1 MPFWP
6 NMSLQSVNRVSSGPS
21 RWAMAGARLTAA
33 MTASAVAASNPVFMS
48 FLFRIDA
55 TTDLQRG
62 LPRVGE
68 TPPSAFLTG
77 VIWNLMGPAK
87 APIANRSNVF
97 AAWQTLRTRRA
108 YRRSAPPSAAECRGS
123 VTSPSSRYC
132 QPEPAE
138 DASGLRSR
146 EDDRV
151 EAEPAAI
158 AVQGEY
164 QHQQEQKEIG
174 PRPLARSTV
183 EAEPQIDDLK
193 RADHPPQTHK
203 EPE

>member
-1 MPFWP
+1 
-6 NMSLQSVNRVSSGPS
+6 
-21 RWAMAGARLTAA
+21 MADLKTPAGLRTFRAA
-33 MTASAVAASNPVFMS
+33 CAADC
-48 FLFRIDA
+48 R
-55 TTDLQRG
+55 
-62 LPRVGE
+62 
-68 TPPSAFLTG
+68 PSATF
-77 VIWNLMGPAK
+77 
-87 APIANRSNVF
+87 
-97 AAWQTLRTRRA
+97 
-108 YRRSAPPSAAECRGS
+108 
-123 VTSPSSRYC
+123 PSSRYC

-203 EPE
+203 EPEE